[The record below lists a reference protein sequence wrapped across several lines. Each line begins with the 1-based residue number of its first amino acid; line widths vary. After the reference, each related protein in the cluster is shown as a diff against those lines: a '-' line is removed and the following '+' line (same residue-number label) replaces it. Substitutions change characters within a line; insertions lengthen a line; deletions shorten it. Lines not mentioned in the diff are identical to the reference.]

1 MKKIKLTAVIAS
13 LLIGSSAF
21 AIVPMTAIMNRVTGI
36 VSALEDKDEQII
48 FVQMDSIE
56 KDQKSTQTY
65 TLQEDSTYKIVVVGD
80 EKRVTDIDLRVL
92 DENDNE
98 IGEDSDEQNIAMVRI
113 TPKWTGKFKIQVW
126 AAEMQAKDAF
136 YGIVIARED

>member
-1 MKKIKLTAVIAS
+1 MKSAKFATAIAA

-21 AIVPMTAIMNRVTGI
+21 AIVSTSAIMKRVNGV
-36 VSALEDKDEQII
+36 VSALEDKDEQVI

-65 TLQEDSTYKIVVVGD
+65 TLEGDSTFVVVGD

-98 IGEDSDEQNIAMVRI
+98 IGEDSDEQNIAMVRV
-113 TPKWTGKFKIQVW
+113 TPKWSGKFKIQVW
-126 AAEMQAKDAF
+126 AAEMQASDAF

>member
-1 MKKIKLTAVIAS
+1 MKSAKFATVIAA

-21 AIVPMTAIMNRVTGI
+21 AIVSTSAIMKRVTGV
-36 VSALEDKDEQII
+36 VSALEDKDEQVI

-65 TLQEDSTYKIVVVGD
+65 TLEGDSTYKVVVVGD

-98 IGEDSDEQNIAMVRI
+98 IGEDSDEQNIAMVRV
-113 TPKWTGKFKIQVW
+113 TPKWSGKFKIQVW
-126 AAEMQAKDAF
+126 AAEMQASDAF
-136 YGIVIARED
+136 YGIVIAREN

>member
-1 MKKIKLTAVIAS
+1 MKKIKLTAVIAG
-13 LLIGSSAF
+13 LLIGTSAF

-126 AAEMQAKDAF
+126 AAEMKAKDAF